1 MESVRLLKFATYAS
15 VTTAGI
21 LIAAKLA
28 AWLSTNS
35 VSLLA
40 TLIDSCMDAAA
51 SIINLLAIH
60 HAMTP
65 ADREHRFGHGKAES
79 LAGLAQS
86 MFIAGSAGF
95 LILEV
100 LDRFVHSY
108 NISHTS
114 VGILVMV
121 FSIFATLAL
130 LAFQRY
136 VIRKTGSTAIH
147 ADALHYKGDLLVN
160 GSVILALVLANRGW
174 TGMDSMFAVGIAIY
188 ILYNAWEIGFESIQS
203 LMDKELPD
211 EDRQR
216 IKTIARNFPQ
226 VKGMH
231 DLRTRKSGIVP
242 FIQLHLEL
250 DDNLPLMEAHRIADG
265 VEAAIKESF
274 SGAEVIIHED
284 PASLME
290 PKAEF
295 TG

>member
-1 MESVRLLKFATYAS
+1 MESVRLLKLATYAS
-15 VTTAGI
+15 VTTAGV

-40 TLIDSCMDAAA
+40 TLIDSSMDAVA

-86 MFIAGSAGF
+86 MFMAGSAGF
-95 LILEV
+95 LFLEV
-100 LDRFVHSY
+100 IDRFVHSY
-108 NISHTS
+108 HISHTS
-114 VGILVMV
+114 VGISVMV
-121 FSIFATLAL
+121 FSIFVTLAL
-130 LAFQRY
+130 LAFQQY

-147 ADALHYKGDLLVN
+147 ADALHYKGDLMIN
-160 GSVILALVLANRGW
+160 GSVILALILANRGW
-174 TGMDSMFAVGIAIY
+174 ADTDPVFAIGITAY
-188 ILYNAWEIGFESIQS
+188 ILYSAWVIGRESIQS
-203 LMDKELPD
+203 LMDKELSD

-216 IKTIARNFPQ
+216 IKTIVHNFPQ

-274 SGAEVIIHED
+274 SGAEVLIHED